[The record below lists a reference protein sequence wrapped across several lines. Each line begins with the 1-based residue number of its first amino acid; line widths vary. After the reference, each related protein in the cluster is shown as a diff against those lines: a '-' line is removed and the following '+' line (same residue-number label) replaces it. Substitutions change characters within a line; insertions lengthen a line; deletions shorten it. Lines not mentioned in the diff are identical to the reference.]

1 MAARTPDGP
10 PPKTSEPLA
19 PHADCDAREMAAA
32 SALMAMSNST
42 GTTEDNIWDGAVA
55 PAPIPLDGLNCS
67 AARDNG
73 LPAVD
78 PVAAPRIAVD
88 PYDAAVDHA
97 TSKLYVLEFDAV
109 LYL

>member
-1 MAARTPDGP
+1 MGRSH
-10 PPKTSEPLA
+10 KRSQHLA
-19 PHADCDAREMAAA
+19 PHTDCDAREMAAA
-32 SALMAMSNST
+32 SALMAMSNFT

-55 PAPIPLDGLNCS
+55 PAPIPLDGLSS
-67 AARDNG
+67 AAQDNG

-78 PVAAPRIAVD
+78 LVAAPRIAVD

-97 TSKLYVLEFDAV
+97 TSKLYVLEFDEV